1 MFNITMNVYLIQ
13 NPCFMIS
20 VLFTLIEMVINCTY
34 LSTSCSSS
42 AMIDAILVCVRQ
54 VLVKCKMLIEHEYIS
69 GFWPEEEKNRI
80 YVLKKVVMF
89 KIPFQREKR
98 IFNQKIK
105 TKNALPKALLNFKV
119 VQNRGGFSKKEKVQ
133 QNGKGGRDNR

>member
-1 MFNITMNVYLIQ
+1 MNVYLIQ

-42 AMIDAILVCVRQ
+42 AMIDAILVCVRE

-69 GFWPEEEKNRI
+69 GFWPEEKNRI

-89 KIPFQREKR
+89 KIPFQR
-98 IFNQKIK
+98 
-105 TKNALPKALLNFKV
+105 V
-119 VQNRGGFSKKEKVQ
+119 YEKVLFMQ
-133 QNGKGGRDNR
+133 C